1 MLEDNPLGRYV
12 LFDQARKAA
21 KKATG
26 GNYPAV
32 PAIIDCVEAGAN
44 NGWKAYDVE
53 SKKFGELSETSVHS
67 AMLGM
72 FNGMTALKKNR
83 FGKPAK
89 PAETIGVLGAG
100 LMGAGVA
107 QVTSQK
113 AKNRV
118 LLKDLN
124 QAGLSRGI
132 QQVEGNLATAL
143 KRRKMDAF
151 TKNTTMAR
159 IVGLTEDD
167 PTWPKQFE
175 KCDLVVEA
183 VLEELSLKHRVIE
196 QVEQCTS
203 VWGSVVLKPAM
214 FPLRRCRSYVLPPTP
229 TPLPSPH
236 IHPFHPPPTPQIS
249 LSMPFLRPIP
259 RRCPSA
265 TWPRQASAH
274 RTCWVCTIFRP
285 WTRCRS
291 WKSSGTREPPTRP
304 ALLPWTSA
312 SARERP

>member
-1 MLEDNPLGRYV
+1 M
-12 LFDQARKAA
+12 
-21 KKATG
+21 
-26 GNYPAV
+26 
-32 PAIIDCVEAGAN
+32 
-44 NGWKAYDVE
+44 
-53 SKKFGELSETSVHS
+53 HS

-89 PAETIGVLGAG
+89 PAETVGVLGAG

-107 QVTSQK
+107 QVTAQK
-113 AKNRV
+113 AKDRV

-143 KRRKMDAF
+143 KRRKMDMF
-151 TKNTTMAR
+151 TKNTTMSR

-196 QVEQCTS
+196 QVEQCEWMS
-203 VWGSVVLKPAM
+203 CLVLSCLVLSCLVFSSLVFSSLLVSDV
-214 FPLRRCRSYVLPPTP
+214 FPPPPFPPLPPP
-229 TPLPSPH
+229 PLPNRPPRARDLRDQHVCAPH
-236 IHPFHPPPTPQIS
+236 
-249 LSMPFLRPIP
+249 P
-259 RRCPSA
+259 RRGQGEQAPA
-265 TWPRQASAH
+265 ERARHALLLPRRQDASAGDH
-274 RTCWVCTIFRP
+274 Q
-285 WTRCRS
+285 
-291 WKSSGTREPPTRP
+291 
-304 ALLPWTSA
+304 
-312 SARERP
+312 ARGDV